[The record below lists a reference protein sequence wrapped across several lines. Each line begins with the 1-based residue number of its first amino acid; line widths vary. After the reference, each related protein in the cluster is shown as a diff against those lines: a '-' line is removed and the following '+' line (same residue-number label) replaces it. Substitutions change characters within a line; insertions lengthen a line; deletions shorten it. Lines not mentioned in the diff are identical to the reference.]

1 MNVKVIS
8 IILVLLSSPAYPGF
22 VKTYS
27 EWERLTDGN
36 RIFYLV
42 GVIDTLL
49 DYNQSLYSFVLEA
62 CLGESNMDG
71 KQLSDNLQAYVKRHP
86 VLARGTV
93 RDALDKYL
101 QELCGLPDTKG

>member
-1 MNVKVIS
+1 MNIKAIPLA
-8 IILVLLSSPAYPGF
+8 LVLLCSPAYSGF

-27 EWERLTDGN
+27 EWERLAEGN

-62 CLGESNMDG
+62 CLSDANMDG
-71 KQLSDNLQAYVKRHP
+71 KKLSDNLQVHVKRHP

-93 RDALDKYL
+93 RDALDGYL
-101 QELCGLPDTKG
+101 QELCRLPDAKG

>member
-1 MNVKVIS
+1 MNIKT
-8 IILVLLSSPAYPGF
+8 ILLTLALLSSPAYSGF

-27 EWERLTDGN
+27 DWERLTEGN
-36 RIFYLV
+36 RMFYLV

-62 CLGESNMDG
+62 CLANSNMGG
-71 KQLSDNLQAYVKRHP
+71 KQLSDNLQLYVKRHP

-93 RDALDKYL
+93 RDALDEYL
-101 QELCGLPDTKG
+101 QELCRLPDNKG